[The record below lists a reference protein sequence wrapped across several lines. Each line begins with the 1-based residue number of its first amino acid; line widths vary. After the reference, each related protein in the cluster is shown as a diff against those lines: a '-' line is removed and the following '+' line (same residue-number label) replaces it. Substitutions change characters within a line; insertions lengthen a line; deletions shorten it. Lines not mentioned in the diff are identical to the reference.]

1 MLKRGTNRPAMK
13 SPPTGIAVKLT
24 DLFITYD
31 SDLEEGWMDNFT
43 FGVTMMVTGMGG
55 TLLALALLAM
65 LMNILKLIF
74 PFKPKNDK

>member
-1 MLKRGTNRPAMK
+1 
-13 SPPTGIAVKLT
+13 
-24 DLFITYD
+24 
-31 SDLEEGWMDNFT
+31 MDNFT

-55 TLLALALLAM
+55 TLLALTLLAV

>member
-1 MLKRGTNRPAMK
+1 MFKRGFNRPARG
-13 SPPTGIAVKLT
+13 SLPASLAVIF
-24 DLFITYD
+24 DRHFFVYD
-31 SDLEEGWMDNFT
+31 SDFEEVWMDNFT

-55 TLLALALLAM
+55 TLLALALLAV

>member
-1 MLKRGTNRPAMK
+1 MI
-13 SPPTGIAVKLT
+13 SPPTGIAVNLT

-31 SDLEEGWMDNFT
+31 SDFEEGWMDNFT

-55 TLLALALLAM
+55 TLLALTLLAV